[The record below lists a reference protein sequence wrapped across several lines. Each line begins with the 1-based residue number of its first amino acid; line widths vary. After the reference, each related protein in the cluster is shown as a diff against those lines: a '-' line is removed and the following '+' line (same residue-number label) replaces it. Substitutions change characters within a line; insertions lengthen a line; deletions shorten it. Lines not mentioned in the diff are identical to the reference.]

1 MNWYK
6 KPLYRVER
14 GVRDSIKRDKKSRN
28 TGWKR
33 HYSVYVL
40 EWTIESKP
48 TYCFQGWN
56 FIVQSVQ
63 SNKSFFRRYRLIYAK
78 KANTNW
84 EKISKD
90 EIIRIADSIGMILV
104 NPDNIKSRHDY
115 NKYRFNYNSVF
126 SDVPQEIIIETSY
139 YQNSFPVEKHK
150 ISSFVGQFCVENRLQ
165 LSIPFEAANTEIN
178 VQSIERTFI
187 DKVFAICD
195 YYIQNM
201 QDRDSRHL
209 YGICKLLPF
218 VKLDQNLNDLV
229 NVVRRDRMLSKNN
242 PSAQLQYNI
251 PNMLQEIIQNKFY
264 EPDYNFITKK
274 IIVWG
279 Y

>member
-1 MNWYK
+1 M
-6 KPLYRVER
+6 
-14 GVRDSIKRDKKSRN
+14 
-28 TGWKR
+28 
-33 HYSVYVL
+33 
-40 EWTIESKP
+40 
-48 TYCFQGWN
+48 
-56 FIVQSVQ
+56 
-63 SNKSFFRRYRLIYAK
+63 
-78 KANTNW
+78 
-84 EKISKD
+84 
-90 EIIRIADSIGMILV
+90 
-104 NPDNIKSRHDY
+104 
-115 NKYRFNYNSVF
+115 
-126 SDVPQEIIIETSY
+126 
-139 YQNSFPVEKHK
+139 
-150 ISSFVGQFCVENRLQ
+150 Q

-195 YYIQNM
+195 YYIQDM

-274 IIVWG
+274 IIV
-279 Y
+279 

>member
-1 MNWYK
+1 
-6 KPLYRVER
+6 
-14 GVRDSIKRDKKSRN
+14 
-28 TGWKR
+28 
-33 HYSVYVL
+33 
-40 EWTIESKP
+40 
-48 TYCFQGWN
+48 
-56 FIVQSVQ
+56 
-63 SNKSFFRRYRLIYAK
+63 
-78 KANTNW
+78 
-84 EKISKD
+84 
-90 EIIRIADSIGMILV
+90 MILV
-104 NPDNIKSRHDY
+104 NSDNIKSRHDY

-195 YYIQNM
+195 YYIQDM

-209 YGICKLLPF
+209 YDICKLLPF
-218 VKLDQNLNDLV
+218 VKLDQNLKELV

-264 EPDYNFITKK
+264 EPDYSFITKK
-274 IIVWG
+274 LLYEDISYDYVIENGIALIADSDVFLLNN
-279 Y
+279 

>member
-1 MNWYK
+1 M
-6 KPLYRVER
+6 
-14 GVRDSIKRDKKSRN
+14 
-28 TGWKR
+28 
-33 HYSVYVL
+33 
-40 EWTIESKP
+40 
-48 TYCFQGWN
+48 
-56 FIVQSVQ
+56 
-63 SNKSFFRRYRLIYAK
+63 
-78 KANTNW
+78 
-84 EKISKD
+84 SKD

-104 NPDNIKSRHDY
+104 NSDNIKSRHDY

-195 YYIQNM
+195 YYIQDM

-209 YGICKLLPF
+209 YDICKLLPF

-274 IIVWG
+274 LLYEDISYDYVIENSIALIADSDVFSLNN
-279 Y
+279 

>member
-1 MNWYK
+1 
-6 KPLYRVER
+6 
-14 GVRDSIKRDKKSRN
+14 
-28 TGWKR
+28 
-33 HYSVYVL
+33 
-40 EWTIESKP
+40 
-48 TYCFQGWN
+48 
-56 FIVQSVQ
+56 
-63 SNKSFFRRYRLIYAK
+63 
-78 KANTNW
+78 
-84 EKISKD
+84 
-90 EIIRIADSIGMILV
+90 MILV

-195 YYIQNM
+195 YYIQDM

-209 YGICKLLPF
+209 YRKTA
-218 VKLDQNLNDLV
+218 VKLPPFKVEDVRLKNKCLNCYKSL
-229 NVVRRDRMLSKNN
+229 
-242 PSAQLQYNI
+242 
-251 PNMLQEIIQNKFY
+251 
-264 EPDYNFITKK
+264 
-274 IIVWG
+274 
-279 Y
+279 